1 MHPFKKNPPIWNDED
16 MLDELN
22 NFISLYKSRPI
33 KNNNHGMKFPHMF
46 AVFFILK
53 KLKPTFIIESGV
65 YRGQSTWLIEK
76 TLPDAQILSI
86 DIDLDQRE
94 YISDKV
100 KYSNLDFKYHDFSKI
115 PADTLVFFDD
125 HQPHLDRVKQSK
137 FFGIKN
143 IIFEDNYPPGYGD
156 FPTLRYAY
164 ANKDFNHTLTF
175 LNIVKTTYL
184 LLVQFIKKIVN
195 NSYLISLDQIN
206 SRLRDRRS
214 NSNDFKNLDK
224 NIETYYEFPPINE
237 FEKTFLGIDTKKK
250 EFETEKPFL
259 KILNSDILEFKDE
272 LNFYNYIT
280 YIKLK

>member
-1 MHPFKKNPPIWNDED
+1 MLTFKKNPPTWSDED

-22 NFISLYKSRPI
+22 NFIPLYKNRPI
-33 KNNNHGMKFPHMF
+33 KNNSHGMKFPHMF

-53 KLKPTFIIESGV
+53 KLKPNFIIESGV

-86 DIDLDQRE
+86 DIDLSKRE

-100 KYSNLDFKYHDFSKI
+100 EYSNLDFKYHDFSI
-115 PADTLVFFDD
+115 VPSNTLVFFDD
-125 HQPHLDRVKQSK
+125 HQPHMDRIKQSK

-143 IIFEDNYPPGYGD
+143 IIFEDNYPPGFGD
-156 FPTLRYAY
+156 FPTLRYVY
-164 ANKDFNHTLTF
+164 SNKDFNHTLTF
-175 LNIVKTTYL
+175 LNIIKTTYL
-184 LLVQFIKKIVN
+184 LLTQFFKKITN
-195 NSYLISLDQIN
+195 NNYLISLDQIN

-214 NSNDFKNLDK
+214 NINDFKNLDK
-224 NIETYYEFPPINE
+224 NIETYYEFPPIYE

-250 EFETEKPFL
+250 EFKTEKPFL
-259 KILNSDILEFKDE
+259 KILNSDILEFKNE